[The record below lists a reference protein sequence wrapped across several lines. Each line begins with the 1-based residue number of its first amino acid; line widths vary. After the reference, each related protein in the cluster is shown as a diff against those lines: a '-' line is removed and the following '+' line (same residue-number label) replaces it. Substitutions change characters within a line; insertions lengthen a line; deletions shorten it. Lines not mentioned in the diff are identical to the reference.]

1 MPSPKTRGDS
11 PSPLTSFIPG
21 LQITARD
28 PQQAGGFQTILLQF
42 RQYFLSLRTDIQSAL
57 PPTERSLPNGGSLR
71 WNRTLETIIRLLSTR
86 FVMFPG
92 LLATC
97 AIMILFL
104 PFILVDYNNDVGA
117 QQSQPQAQQTTLG
130 APVVLIPAITQNI
143 LTIVSFLIGTA
154 SFILG
159 LKIQSAARATSSTT
173 SILPSSIINRY
184 FDLLILALVVP
195 SIAINIF
202 GILVVGSHLYPAP
215 DIAYLVL
222 LFALFIPAGVIL
234 FLVRKLRIVSSTDR
248 QGSKS

>member
-1 MPSPKTRGDS
+1 MLSDKITELS
-11 PSPLTSFIPG
+11 PSPLTSLIPG

-104 PFILVDYNNDVGA
+104 PFILVDYNNDGA

-222 LFALFIPAGVIL
+222 LFALFIPAGAIL